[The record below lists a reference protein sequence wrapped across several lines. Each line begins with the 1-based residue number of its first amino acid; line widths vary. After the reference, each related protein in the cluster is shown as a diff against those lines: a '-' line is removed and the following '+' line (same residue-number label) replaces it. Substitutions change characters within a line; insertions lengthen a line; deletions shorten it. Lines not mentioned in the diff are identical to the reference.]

1 MIMNKHFTEFNE
13 LTNSAGNYLEQKLCY
28 SLKTSYEYAK
38 VWKRLR
44 EFMFSNGFSH
54 YDKSVEEQF
63 LRFNFKNK
71 SWKDLTVSQRV
82 TYNGLKMLTEYHQ
95 TGKINIPSLPSK
107 YPLDFRGPIG
117 KVILDFLRRRQQR
130 GMSRSSLHNYQ
141 RHLYEFMEY
150 CEKRG
155 IGSVGYIDLPL
166 LLHFINQYNCDKKT
180 VMIVL
185 ISTLRIFLRYLF
197 KENLTAID
205 YSSKVPRC
213 KKVTQP
219 KIPSLYSKE
228 EVEKLIASVDR
239 SSPTGKRN
247 YAIIMLAARLG
258 LRASDISRLKF
269 KNLHWN
275 TSTIEIDQVKTGN
288 PLQLPFLP
296 DVGNAII
303 DYLQYG
309 RPVSEEPH
317 VFLTGRPPYGCFT
330 TSNVVTHVVQRA
342 IIKAGID
349 TKNRRFGPHS
359 LRHSLGF
366 RMLEKS
372 TMLPVISEVFGHKS
386 SESTRFYL
394 RIDLTSMKQCMLD
407 VPPVP
412 TEFYQQRGGAFY
424 G

>member
-13 LTNSAGNYLEQKLCY
+13 LTNNAGNYLEQELCY
-28 SLKTSYEYAK
+28 ALKTSDGYRR
-38 VWKRLR
+38 VWKQVR
-44 EFMFSNGFSH
+44 EFMFSNGINH
-54 YDKSVEEQF
+54 YSKSVERQF
-63 LRFNFKNK
+63 LQFKFKNK
-71 SWKDLTVSQRV
+71 ARKDLTVNQR
-82 TYNGLKMLTEYHQ
+82 TTCNGLKMLTEYYL
-95 TGKINIPSLPSK
+95 TGKINVPSRPSK
-107 YPLDFRGPIG
+107 YPLDFRGSIG
-117 KVILDFLRRRQQR
+117 KAISSFLSFKQQR
-130 GMSRSSLHNYQ
+130 RMSRSSLHNYQ

-150 CEKRG
+150 CEKRD
-155 IGSVGYIDLPL
+155 IGSVGDIDLPL
-166 LLHFINQYNCDKKT
+166 LLHFINQYDCDKKS
-180 VMIVL
+180 VIIIL
-185 ISTLRIFLRYLF
+185 ISTLRIFLQYLF

-205 YSSKVPRC
+205 YSSKIPRC
-213 KKVTQP
+213 KRVTQP

-228 EVEKLIASVDR
+228 EVERLIASVDR

-247 YAIIMLAARLG
+247 FAIIILAARLG

-269 KNLHWN
+269 ENLHWN
-275 TSTIEIDQVKTGN
+275 TNTIEIDQVKTGK
-288 PLQLPFLP
+288 PLQLPLLP

-309 RPVSEEPH
+309 RPVSEEPY
-317 VFLTGRPPYGCFT
+317 VFLTRRPPYGCFT
-330 TSNVVTHVVQRA
+330 TSNVVTHVVQRGM
-342 IIKAGID
+342 IKAGIN

-366 RMLEKS
+366 RMLENS